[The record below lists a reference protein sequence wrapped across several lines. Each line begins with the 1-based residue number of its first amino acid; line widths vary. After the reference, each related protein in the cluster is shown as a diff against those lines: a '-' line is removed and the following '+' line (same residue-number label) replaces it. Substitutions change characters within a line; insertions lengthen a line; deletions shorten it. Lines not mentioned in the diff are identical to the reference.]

1 MQRSITTFILCIVSL
16 SAHVL
21 AFLYFILLSIIRFSV
36 SKFLIQT
43 ITTFYQSTEYS
54 ISEKLQSGHD
64 TESLHH
70 QLGKKQ
76 RGIINYSIY

>member
-1 MQRSITTFILCIVSL
+1 M
-16 SAHVL
+16 
-21 AFLYFILLSIIRFSV
+21 
-36 SKFLIQT
+36 
-43 ITTFYQSTEYS
+43 TFYQSTEYS

-70 QLGKKQ
+70 QLGTKQ